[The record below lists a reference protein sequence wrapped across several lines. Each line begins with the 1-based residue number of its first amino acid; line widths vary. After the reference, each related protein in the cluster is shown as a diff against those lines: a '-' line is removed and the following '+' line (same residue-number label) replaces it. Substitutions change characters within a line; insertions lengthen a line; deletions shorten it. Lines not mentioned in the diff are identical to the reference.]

1 MIGPQ
6 LVING
11 LHPGGLLMANHI
23 DKAYTLQIRDP
34 RGDRLLATYGSD
46 TGYSGYAMLHSV
58 LGDQDVIDMADVRRL
73 KEMRIFV
80 NSLRVMAC
88 SLSLREEI
96 DCVLSYMNGV
106 IGCWHRTLPESG
118 GVWLSVS
125 EIRDIAGT
133 ENIFVWVYQPGERMQ
148 YSSAERLSLS
158 CLRCLDSMDHVLSH
172 KRMFRKI
179 VHPSQSEVDP
189 LLLDLEGQLSIFL
202 GEHMVS
208 VRPHVPLGE
217 VSLIPAM
224 AVGNVDVA

>member
-1 MIGPQ
+1 M
-6 LVING
+6 
-11 LHPGGLLMANHI
+11 
-23 DKAYTLQIRDP
+23 
-34 RGDRLLATYGSD
+34 
-46 TGYSGYAMLHSV
+46 
-58 LGDQDVIDMADVRRL
+58 
-73 KEMRIFV
+73 
-80 NSLRVMAC
+80 
-88 SLSLREEI
+88 REEI
-96 DCVLSYMNGV
+96 ECVLSYMNGV

-208 VRPHVPLGE
+208 ARPFVPLGGA
-217 VSLIPAM
+217 SLIPVDVVNVN
-224 AVGNVDVA
+224 VGNVDVAW